1 MSGRKGK
8 SGGKRPGSG
17 RKPKEAK
24 EFCDELKERVL
35 CAVKN
40 IEKDLGCSYE
50 EAVLRKSV
58 KEDCPP
64 QATATIFRTYCE
76 LFSKKE
82 AKNGNEDGAPKIT
95 GPTIYLPAI
104 DGEDPATCVVSDK
117 PKPFELNR

>member
-1 MSGRKGK
+1 MAGIKGK

-17 RKPKEAK
+17 RKPKEPK
-24 EFCDELKERVL
+24 EFCEELRERVL
-35 CAVKN
+35 LAVKN

-82 AKNGNEDGAPKIT
+82 TKNEDEDKNTRPR

-104 DGEDPATCVVSDK
+104 MDEDPAKKVVSD
-117 PKPFELNR
+117 

>member
-1 MSGRKGK
+1 MAGIKGR

-17 RKPKEAK
+17 RKPKEPK
-24 EFCDELKERVL
+24 EFCEELKERVL
-35 CAVKN
+35 LAVKN

-82 AKNGNEDGAPKIT
+82 TKNEDEDKDTRPR
-95 GPTIYLPAI
+95 GPMIYLPAI
-104 DGEDPATCVVSDK
+104 TEEDPALKVVSDK
-117 PKPFELNR
+117 PKNFKEN